1 MICPSCKNSQP
12 MSFRCE
18 SCGEELMRG
27 RYRGQVSSPA
37 PPRSV
42 FAAGGAAVAT
52 MDNPY
57 QTPQAA
63 PARFQAPTLDQAFAS
78 RGSRLAASLIDGIV
92 ACVLMIPI
100 FVSAVMA
107 DASGG
112 GSAAL
117 GGALVFGSGVLLI
130 AFVVYQLSMLV
141 RQGQTIGKK
150 VMNIRIVDYHS
161 GDVPGWGKLLGMRY
175 GLNSVLGNIPL
186 YTLVDILLIFGEERR
201 CIHDY
206 LAGTKVVEA

>member
-1 MICPSCKNSQP
+1 MRELWRGVDARPLSWPSVVARAAAIRLRRRWS
-12 MSFRCE
+12 
-18 SCGEELMRG
+18 G
-27 RYRGQVSSPA
+27 RSHDGQSLSSA
-37 PPRSV
+37 P
-42 FAAGGAAVAT
+42 GGAGPFPST
-52 MDNPY
+52 D
-57 QTPQAA
+57 TLD
-63 PARFQAPTLDQAFAS
+63 LDQALAS

-112 GSAAL
+112 ESAAL
-117 GGALVFGSGVLLI
+117 GGALIFGSGVLLI

-141 RQGQTIGKK
+141 REGQTIGKK
-150 VMNIRIVDYHS
+150 AMNVRIVDYHS

-186 YTLVDILLIFGEERR
+186 YTLIDILLIFGEERR

>member
-1 MICPSCKNSQP
+1 MICPSCKQSQP
-12 MSFRCE
+12 MAFRCK

-27 RYRGQVSSPA
+27 RYRGQASSPS

-42 FAAGGAAVAT
+42 ASSGGAAAAT

-63 PARFQAPTLDQAFAS
+63 PAHFHAPAQGQVLAS
-78 RGSRLAASLIDGIV
+78 RGSRLAASLLDGIA
-92 ACVLMIPI
+92 ACVLMVPI

-107 DASGG
+107 DAGG
-112 GSAAL
+112 RGSAPL
-117 GGALVFGSGVLLI
+117 GGALVFGSMMFLL
-130 AFVVYQLSMLV
+130 AFIVYQISLLV
-141 RQGQTIGKK
+141 REGQTIGKK
-150 VMNIRIVDYHS
+150 AMNIRIVDYTS
-161 GDVPGWGKLLGMRY
+161 GEVPGWGRLLGMRY
-175 GLNSVLGNIPL
+175 GVNSVLGNIPL
-186 YTLVDILLIFGEERR
+186 YTLIDILLIFGEERR